1 MTSSLLSCTTIQMQ
15 LFPLRVDPFYER
27 KQQFGRIAAPACE
40 SIYLNNLYFYT
51 PYHICIVLDRLFN
64 IFPKYKQSAQN
75 MYTPNFLQV
84 VVHVLSL
91 TNEIKSH
98 LYTIRVTVMYSRAIF
113 VTVTSDCPVK
123 SVICTT

>member
-1 MTSSLLSCTTIQMQ
+1 MTSSLLSCKSIQMQ

-27 KQQFGRIAAPACE
+27 KQQFGRGAAPACE

-64 IFPKYKQSAQN
+64 IYPKCKQLTQII
-75 MYTPNFLQV
+75 YTHQISMKLLFTCI
-84 VVHVLSL
+84 SL

-98 LYTIRVTVMYSRAIF
+98 LYAIRVTVMYSCAF
-113 VTVTSDCPVK
+113 LSL
-123 SVICTT
+123 